1 MKIRTAATRNM
12 GVGCNC
18 VARSRVVPAR
28 SASGYNARR
37 AVQRLSRIAPSV
49 DSDVSAERFGW
60 CMRIVMLAPFGIRPK
75 GTLAARMLPLAQAL
89 VRRGHR
95 VVIVAPPVHNPNDAA
110 TCVEYDGVP
119 VIHTAAPRA
128 PGVAQQTLALLQETL
143 RQRPDVVHLF
153 KPKGYAGLAALALHH
168 LRPALPL
175 VVDTDDWEGPGGWND
190 LLPYPSAAKRLFAW
204 QERDLL
210 RRADAITVASRALE
224 TLVWSMGIA
233 PERVFYL
240 PNGVKPSTLDTQR
253 STFNLQRSTF
263 NVQRSTFNVQQPS
276 TFNLQRSTFNLQ
288 RSTPNPQPS
297 TFNLQPSTFN
307 LQPSTFNLLLY
318 TRFWELD
325 VREVVAALVGVAARR
340 PDVRLI
346 VVGKGE
352 RGEENEL
359 LRLVQR
365 AGLAP
370 FVDYRGWLMP
380 DHIPAT
386 LAEADVA
393 LMPMRDTLINRA
405 RGLAKL
411 LELMGAGLPIVAS
424 RVGQA
429 AEYLEHGVS
438 GWLVPPGNP
447 GALAEA
453 VLRLIGDADLRQRLG
468 IGAQYA
474 ARQYSWDLL
483 APIAERAY
491 AHAVNRSYYQFD
503 SMSINRIP

>member
-1 MKIRTAATRNM
+1 
-12 GVGCNC
+12 
-18 VARSRVVPAR
+18 
-28 SASGYNARR
+28 
-37 AVQRLSRIAPSV
+37 
-49 DSDVSAERFGW
+49 
-60 CMRIVMLAPFGIRPK
+60 MRIVMLAPFGIRPK

-89 VRRGHR
+89 VRCSHR

-253 STFNLQRSTF
+253 STFN
-263 NVQRSTFNVQQPS
+263 VQPS
-276 TFNLQRSTFNLQ
+276 TFNLQRSTFNVQ
-288 RSTPNPQPS
+288 PSTFNVQPPTFNVQPS
-297 TFNLQPSTFN
+297 TFNLQRSTPN
-307 LQPSTFNLLLY
+307 
-318 TRFWELD
+318 RELD
-325 VREVVAALVGVAARR
+325 VREIVAALVGVAARR

-429 AEYLEHGVS
+429 TEYLEHGVS

-453 VLRLIGDADLRQRLG
+453 VLRLIGDADLRQRLS
-468 IGAQYA
+468 IGAQHT
-474 ARQYSWDLL
+474 ARQYSWDVL

-491 AHAVNRSYYQFD
+491 AQAVNRSCYQFD
-503 SMSINRIP
+503 SMSINRIL

>member
-1 MKIRTAATRNM
+1 
-12 GVGCNC
+12 
-18 VARSRVVPAR
+18 
-28 SASGYNARR
+28 
-37 AVQRLSRIAPSV
+37 
-49 DSDVSAERFGW
+49 
-60 CMRIVMLAPFGIRPK
+60 MLAPFGIRPK

-89 VRRGHR
+89 VRRGHQ
-95 VVIVAPPVHNPNDAA
+95 VVIVAPPVHNPDDAA
-110 TCVEYDGVP
+110 TCVEYEGVP
-119 VIHTAAPRA
+119 VIHTAALRA
-128 PGVAQQTLALLQETL
+128 PGVVQQTLALLQATL

-153 KPKGYAGLAALALHH
+153 KPKGYAGLAALALHY
-168 LRPALPL
+168 LCPGLPL
-175 VVDTDDWEGPGGWND
+175 VADTDDWEGPGGWND

-240 PNGVKPSTLDTQR
+240 PNGVRPSTLDT
-253 STFNLQRSTF
+253 
-263 NVQRSTFNVQQPS
+263 
-276 TFNLQRSTFNLQ
+276 
-288 RSTPNPQPS
+288 QPS
-297 TFNLQPSTFN
+297 TFNLQPSPFN
-307 LQPSTFNLLLY
+307 LQPSPFNLLLY

-325 VREVVAALVGVAARR
+325 VREVVAALVGVAARC
-340 PDVRLI
+340 PNVRLI
-346 VVGKGE
+346 IVGKGE

-365 AGLAP
+365 TGLASI
-370 FVDYRGWLMP
+370 VDYRGWLMP

-438 GWLVPPGNP
+438 GWLVPPENP

-468 IGAQYA
+468 ISAQHA

-491 AHAVNRSYYQFD
+491 AHAVNQSYYQFD

>member
-1 MKIRTAATRNM
+1 M
-12 GVGCNC
+12 
-18 VARSRVVPAR
+18 
-28 SASGYNARR
+28 
-37 AVQRLSRIAPSV
+37 RL
-49 DSDVSAERFGW
+49 
-60 CMRIVMLAPFGIRPK
+60 VMLAPFGIRPK

-89 VRRGHR
+89 VRRGYR
-95 VVIVAPPVHNPNDAA
+95 VVIVAPPVHNPDDAA
-110 TCVEYDGVP
+110 TCVEYEGVP
-119 VIHTAAPRA
+119 VIHTAT
-128 PGVAQQTLALLQETL
+128 PGALGAVQQTLALLQATL
-143 RQRPDVVHLF
+143 RQHPDVVHLF
-153 KPKGYAGLAALALHH
+153 KPKGYAGLAALALHY

-224 TLVWSMGIA
+224 TLVWSIGIT

-240 PNGVKPSTLDTQR
+240 PNGIR
-253 STFNLQRSTF
+253 
-263 NVQRSTFNVQQPS
+263 PS
-276 TFNLQRSTFNLQ
+276 TFTF
-288 RSTPNPQPS
+288 QPS
-297 TFNLQPSTFN
+297 PFNLQPS
-307 LQPSTFNLLLY
+307 PFNLLLY

-325 VREVVAALVGVAARR
+325 VREVVAALVGVAARCSN
-340 PDVRLI
+340 VRLTI
-346 VVGKGE
+346 VGKGE

-359 LRLVQR
+359 LRLVR
-365 AGLAP
+365 RTGLAP
-370 FVDYRGWLMP
+370 IVDYRGWLMP

-386 LAEADVA
+386 LTEADVA

-429 AEYLEHGVS
+429 TEYLEHGVS
-438 GWLVPPGNP
+438 GWLVPPENP

-468 IGAQYA
+468 IGAQHA

-483 APIAERAY
+483 APIAEQAY

-503 SMSINRIP
+503 SMSINRILRHRHILQSGNRVARRWVGDVRR

>member
-1 MKIRTAATRNM
+1 
-12 GVGCNC
+12 
-18 VARSRVVPAR
+18 
-28 SASGYNARR
+28 
-37 AVQRLSRIAPSV
+37 
-49 DSDVSAERFGW
+49 
-60 CMRIVMLAPFGIRPK
+60 MRIVMLAPFGIRPK

-95 VVIVAPPVHNPNDAA
+95 VVIVAPPVHNPDDAA
-110 TCVEYDGVP
+110 TCVEYEGVP
-119 VIHTAAPRA
+119 VIHTATPGA
-128 PGVAQQTLALLQETL
+128 PGAVQQTLALLQETL

-240 PNGVKPSTLDTQR
+240 PNGVR
-253 STFNLQRSTF
+253 
-263 NVQRSTFNVQQPS
+263 
-276 TFNLQRSTFNLQ
+276 
-288 RSTPNPQPS
+288 PS
-297 TFNLQPSTFN
+297 TFNLQPSTLN

-325 VREVVAALVGVAARR
+325 VREVVAALVGVAARCSN
-340 PDVRLI
+340 VRLI

-359 LRLVQR
+359 LRLVR
-365 AGLAP
+365 RTGLAP
-370 FVDYRGWLMP
+370 IVDYRGWLMP

-386 LAEADVA
+386 LTEADVA

-453 VLRLIGDADLRQRLG
+453 VLRLIGDADLRQRLR

-474 ARQYSWDLL
+474 ARQYSWDVL

-491 AHAVNRSYYQFD
+491 AQAVNRSYYQFD
-503 SMSINRIP
+503 SMSINRIL

>member
-1 MKIRTAATRNM
+1 
-12 GVGCNC
+12 
-18 VARSRVVPAR
+18 
-28 SASGYNARR
+28 
-37 AVQRLSRIAPSV
+37 
-49 DSDVSAERFGW
+49 
-60 CMRIVMLAPFGIRPK
+60 MLAPFGIRPK

-89 VRRGHR
+89 VRRGHQ
-95 VVIVAPPVHNPNDAA
+95 VVIVAPPVHNPDDAA
-110 TCVEYDGVP
+110 TCVEYEGVP

-128 PGVAQQTLALLQETL
+128 PGVAQQTLALLQATL

-240 PNGVKPSTLDTQR
+240 PNGVRPSTL
-253 STFNLQRSTF
+253 NL
-263 NVQRSTFNVQQPS
+263 
-276 TFNLQRSTFNLQ
+276 
-288 RSTPNPQPS
+288 QPS
-297 TFNLQPSTFN
+297 TFNLQPSTLN

-365 AGLAP
+365 TGLAS

-438 GWLVPPGNP
+438 GWLVPPENP

-453 VLRLIGDADLRQRLG
+453 VLRLIGDADLRQRLR
-468 IGAQYA
+468 IGAQHA

-491 AHAVNRSYYQFD
+491 AQAVNQSYYQFD

>member
-1 MKIRTAATRNM
+1 
-12 GVGCNC
+12 
-18 VARSRVVPAR
+18 
-28 SASGYNARR
+28 
-37 AVQRLSRIAPSV
+37 
-49 DSDVSAERFGW
+49 
-60 CMRIVMLAPFGIRPK
+60 MRIVMLAPFGIRPK

-95 VVIVAPPVHNPNDAA
+95 VVIVAPPVHNPDDAA
-110 TCVEYDGVP
+110 TCVEYEGVP
-119 VIHTAAPRA
+119 VIHTATPGA
-128 PGVAQQTLALLQETL
+128 PGAVQQTLALLQATL
-143 RQRPDVVHLF
+143 RQRPNVVHFF
-153 KPKGYAGLAALALHH
+153 KPKGYAGLAALALHY

-175 VVDTDDWEGPGGWND
+175 VADTDDWEGPGGWND

-204 QERDLL
+204 QERDLPH
-210 RRADAITVASRALE
+210 RAAAITVASRALE

-240 PNGVKPSTLDTQR
+240 PNGVR
-253 STFNLQRSTF
+253 
-263 NVQRSTFNVQQPS
+263 
-276 TFNLQRSTFNLQ
+276 
-288 RSTPNPQPS
+288 PS
-297 TFNLQPSTFN
+297 TFNLQPSTLN

-325 VREVVAALVGVAARR
+325 VREVVAALVGVAARCSN
-340 PDVRLI
+340 VRLI

-352 RGEENEL
+352 RGEEKEL

-429 AEYLEHGVS
+429 TEYLEHGVS

-468 IGAQYA
+468 IGAQHA

-483 APIAERAY
+483 APIAEQAY

>member
-1 MKIRTAATRNM
+1 
-12 GVGCNC
+12 
-18 VARSRVVPAR
+18 
-28 SASGYNARR
+28 
-37 AVQRLSRIAPSV
+37 
-49 DSDVSAERFGW
+49 
-60 CMRIVMLAPFGIRPK
+60 MRIVMLAPFGIRPK

-89 VRRGHR
+89 VRCSHR

-240 PNGVKPSTLDTQR
+240 PNGVRPSTLDTQR
-253 STFNLQRSTF
+253 STFNVQPSTFNLQRSTF
-263 NVQRSTFNVQQPS
+263 NVQP
-276 TFNLQRSTFNLQ
+276 STFNLQ
-288 RSTPNPQPS
+288 RSTPN
-297 TFNLQPSTFN
+297 LQPSTPN

-325 VREVVAALVGVAARR
+325 VREVVAALVGVAARC
-340 PDVRLI
+340 PNVRLI
-346 VVGKGE
+346 IVGKGE

-365 AGLAP
+365 TGLAS

-438 GWLVPPGNP
+438 GWLVPPENP

-453 VLRLIGDADLRQRLG
+453 VLCLIDDADLRQRLS
-468 IGAQYA
+468 IGAQHT
-474 ARQYSWDLL
+474 ARQYSWDVL
-483 APIAERAY
+483 APIAEQAY
-491 AHAVNRSYYQFD
+491 TQAVNRSYYQFD
-503 SMSINRIP
+503 SKLINRIP